1 LARQPSSWIACWR
14 PFWRRSVGLL
24 VLLLV
29 EREVIR
35 AWTGGRATGR
45 VLSTA
50 IVPLLV
56 VVALILASRASTVL
70 P

>member
-1 LARQPSSWIACWR
+1 M
-14 PFWRRSVGLL
+14 RSLGVPPVATGGAGAIVVGLL